1 MQIQMSVRGK
11 AMFWLLLGFGL
22 SLVIVSRIWLPRR
35 GWVVV
40 ASCTAMG
47 FLAGL
52 FGGEQ
57 GVNWL
62 GRMIRDRE
70 QR

>member
-1 MQIQMSVRGK
+1 
-11 AMFWLLLGFGL
+11 LGFGL
-22 SLVIVSRIWLPRR
+22 SLLIVSRVRTFGY
-35 GWVVV
+35 GWMVIV
-40 ASCTAMG
+40 ACTAMG

-52 FGGEQ
+52 FGGER
-57 GVNWL
+57 GVNFI